1 MCIATR
7 LLAAALAAI
16 VAIPVLAQ
24 QTPYRFEEG
33 WGKLP
38 DGRKWGNTSGV
49 DLDRNGNIWV
59 FERCGSTHCVG
70 SSVAPIVKLDPA
82 GKQLRTF
89 GAGLFVMP
97 HGLYID
103 NDNNVWVTDADG
115 KDGKGHQVFKFSAEG
130 KLLMALGKAGV
141 AGNGPDTFNRPSD
154 VVIAPNGAIFV
165 ADGHGGDSNARI
177 VKLDKSGKF
186 IKAWG
191 RKGSAH
197 GEFDTPHA
205 LAVDSKGRLL
215 VGDRGN
221 SRVQIFDQDGRF
233 LEELRQFGRPSGIF
247 VDRNDVLYVTDHQ
260 SDDKVNPGFKRGIY
274 IGSLRDKTVTTFIP
288 AILLGD
294 RTSATEGVAAD
305 AHGNV
310 FGAETNT
317 QNLRKYVKGAGD

>member
-1 MCIATR
+1 
-7 LLAAALAAI
+7 
-16 VAIPVLAQ
+16 
-24 QTPYRFEEG
+24 
-33 WGKLP
+33 
-38 DGRKWGNTSGV
+38 
-49 DLDRNGNIWV
+49 V

-89 GAGLFVMP
+89 GAGMFVMP

-130 KLLMALGKAGV
+130 KLLMTLGKAGV

-205 LAVDSKGRLL
+205 LAIDSKGRLL

-294 RTSATEGVAAD
+294 RPARPKASPPT